1 MVFNF
6 TFQIV
11 FKDPHSTKKKFTIK
25 DFFSKCDKICSFLWI
40 WSHLPKK
47 SLMEN
52 FIYCAVPTVSNKCK
66 NVPPVLLKYSFS
78 PEVVFG
84 AKHLYISPF
93 SPGII
98 IWKHRIISEQWNK
111 TTSPLRVWLHKAYS
125 YNCFD
130 FPARSVFTFDVFW
143 GRLGRILL
151 GNSCSAANKTPS
163 SLLSL
168 WLCCSL

>member
-1 MVFNF
+1 MNLKAITKEILETYDSMYIEERRQVKWELSTSTQFLVFNF

-84 AKHLYISPF
+84 AKHLHISPF

-98 IWKHRIISEQWNK
+98 I
-111 TTSPLRVWLHKAYS
+111 
-125 YNCFD
+125 
-130 FPARSVFTFDVFW
+130 
-143 GRLGRILL
+143 
-151 GNSCSAANKTPS
+151 
-163 SLLSL
+163 
-168 WLCCSL
+168 